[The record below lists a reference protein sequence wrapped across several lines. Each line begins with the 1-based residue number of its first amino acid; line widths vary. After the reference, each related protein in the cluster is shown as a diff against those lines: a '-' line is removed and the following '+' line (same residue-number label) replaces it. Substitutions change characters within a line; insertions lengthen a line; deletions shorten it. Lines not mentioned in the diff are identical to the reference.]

1 LDIANVITG
10 TASAETLTGTTGRDW
25 LYGLV
30 GNDTLK
36 AGAGNDMLD
45 GGVGADVL
53 DGGSGDDIY
62 FVDATGDSVVE
73 TTTTTT
79 YVDQGQY
86 VTTYVDQ
93 GYYYGSV
100 TYDESGQPI
109 YVVTWVPVM
118 VPQTYWVPN
127 VVAQTTVSDSGGID
141 TVNASIAYVLGTN
154 QENLTLTGTAA
165 NLENLVLTGTVAING
180 TGNALDNVLTG
191 NSAVNTLN
199 GGAGADTLIGG
210 AGNDIYVADALDT
223 VVENANEGTDT
234 VNADT
239 SFTLGANLENLTLTG
254 TGAIN
259 GTGNAL
265 NNVLTGNTAANVL
278 DGAAGA
284 DTLTGG
290 AGNDTYVVD
299 ASDTIV
305 ENANEGTDTVNAGFN
320 YTLGTNLENLVL
332 TGSAAI
338 NGTGNAL
345 NNMLTGNSGNNTLN
359 GGAGNDTLDGGTG
372 TDTLEGGIGND
383 SYLLGRGS
391 NVDTINENDSTAG
404 NTDAVTFLSSVAVDQ
419 IWFRQVNNDLEA
431 SIVGTDDKVIV
442 SNWYLGAQYRV
453 EEFKTTDGS
462 KTLLASQV
470 QNLVS
475 AMAAFSPPA
484 AGQTGLPANYSTAL
498 ASVIAANWQ

>member
-1 LDIANVITG
+1 MVCTG
-10 TASAETLTGTTGRDW
+10 
-25 LYGLV
+25 
-30 GNDTLK
+30 
-36 AGAGNDMLD
+36 
-45 GGVGADVL
+45 
-53 DGGSGDDIY
+53 
-62 FVDATGDSVVE
+62 
-73 TTTTTT
+73 
-79 YVDQGQY
+79 
-86 VTTYVDQ
+86 
-93 GYYYGSV
+93 
-100 TYDESGQPI
+100 YDESGNPI
-109 YVVTWVPVM
+109 FGYEWVPVW
-118 VPQTYWVPN
+118 VAQTNWVPN

-141 TVNASIAYVLGTN
+141 TVNASITYVLGTN
-154 QENLTLTGTAA
+154 QENLTLTGAAAINGTGNALNNVLTGNAGANTLDGGAGADTLAGGAGNDIYLVDVSDTVVEAAGEGTDTVNAGFSYALGA
-165 NLENLVLTGTVAING
+165 NLENLLLTGTAAING

-254 TGAIN
+254 TGVIN

-278 DGAAGA
+278 DGGAGA

-345 NNMLTGNSGNNTLN
+345 NNVLTGNSGNNTLN

-372 TDTLEGGIGND
+372 TDTLEGGTGND

-404 NTDAVTFLSSVAVDQ
+404 NTDAVTFLSSVAIDQ

-453 EEFKTTDGS
+453 EEFKTTDGG